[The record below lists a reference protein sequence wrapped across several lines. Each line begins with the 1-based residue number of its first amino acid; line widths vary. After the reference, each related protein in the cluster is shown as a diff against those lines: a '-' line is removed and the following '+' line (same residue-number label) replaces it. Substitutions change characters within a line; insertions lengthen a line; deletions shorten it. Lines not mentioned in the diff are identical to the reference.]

1 MNIRL
6 TALGPSDIEE
16 PLQSVQHGRRRPY
29 LAAEPA
35 CSAPDSSGSLAGL
48 HQC

>member
-16 PLQSVQHGRRRPY
+16 PLQYVQHGRRRPY
-29 LAAEPA
+29 FAAEPA

-48 HQC
+48 H